1 MWAKKTNITPLRKNP
16 RLWKR
21 LLIAA
26 LCLVLVSAVL
36 CVAFFYEEL
45 NIDAARRWF
54 RYLSVR
60 DDANYGTA
68 SFDAHSS
75 NRFAPFGDGFAVA
88 SIAGLE
94 TFHADGSAAGTYAV
108 ALNAPAVRTGKD
120 VVMCYDVGG
129 KSLLAVKKGEG
140 QVLSLSSDNG
150 FYDADLSTGDTLC
163 IASSESGYKT
173 VLHVYDDTQKEI
185 YRWFSATQFMP
196 VCAVSPSGDYVA
208 AVALGQTDGNFD
220 STLYLFSTKEE
231 QPLFTLSLGGELVYD
246 LTFTEE
252 TELSLITERTLRK
265 ISAHGEELS
274 TWEHYGLSLT
284 DFDFRGDGFALLSV
298 NMYDGESPTA
308 VLSVKDGEVVGTLPV
323 QGKLLDISSCGRYA
337 AVLTS
342 DELIICRSDLSI
354 YARTPNT
361 WLATEVICRNDGTAI
376 LISGGSSHIFLP

>member
-1 MWAKKTNITPLRKNP
+1 MWAKKNNVTPLRKNS

-21 LLIAA
+21 LLLAA
-26 LCLVLVSAVL
+26 LCLMVVVAVL

-45 NIDAARRWF
+45 NVDAAIRWF
-54 RYLSVR
+54 RYLSVQ
-60 DDANYGTA
+60 DDESYGIA

-108 ALNAPAVRTGKD
+108 ALNAPTVRAGKD
-120 VVMCYDVGG
+120 MVLCYDVGG

-150 FYDADLSTGDTLC
+150 FYDADLSTGDTIC
-163 IASSESGYKT
+163 IASGESGYKT

-196 VCAVSPSGDYVA
+196 LCAVSPSGDYVA
-208 AVALGQTDGNFD
+208 AVALGQTEGNFE

-231 QPLFTLSLGGELVYD
+231 APLYTLPLGGEMVYD
-246 LTFTEE
+246 LTFTGE
-252 TELSLITERTLRK
+252 TELSLITERTLRTV
-265 ISAHGEELS
+265 SVHGEELS
-274 TWEHYGLSLT
+274 IWGHYGKGLK
-284 DFDFRGDGFALLSV
+284 DFDFHGNGFALLSV

-308 VLSVKDGEVVGTLPV
+308 VLSVKDGKVAGTLPV
-323 QGKLLDISSCGRYA
+323 QGKLLDISACGRYI

-342 DELIICRSDLSI
+342 DELIICRSDLSV
-354 YARTPNT
+354 YARTINT

-376 LISGGSSHIFLP
+376 LISGGTSHVFLP

>member
-1 MWAKKTNITPLRKNP
+1 MWAKKNNVTPLRKNP

-21 LLIAA
+21 LIIAA
-26 LCLVLVSAVL
+26 LCLILVAAVL

-45 NIDAARRWF
+45 NVDAARRWF

-60 DDANYGTA
+60 DDESYGSA
-68 SFDAHSS
+68 GFDAHSS

-94 TFHADGSAAGTYAV
+94 TFHADGSAAGNYAV
-108 ALNAPAVRTGKD
+108 ALNNPTVRAGKD
-120 VVMCYDVGG
+120 MVMCYDVGG

-150 FYDADLSTGDTLC
+150 FYDADISAGNTIC
-163 IASSESGYKT
+163 IASSEGGYKT
-173 VLHVYDDTQKEI
+173 VLHVYDKNQKEI

-208 AVALGQTDGNFD
+208 AVALGQTDGSFE
-220 STLYLFSTKEE
+220 STLYIFSTKEE
-231 QPLFTLSLGGELVYD
+231 EPLFTLSLGGEMVYD
-246 LTFTEE
+246 LTFTGE
-252 TELSLITERTLRK
+252 TELSLITERTLRT
-265 ISAHGEELS
+265 ISVYGEELS
-274 TWEHYGLSLT
+274 IWGHYGKGLT

-298 NMYDGESPTA
+298 NMYGGESPTA
-308 VLSVKDGEVVGTLPV
+308 VLSVKDGEITGTLPV
-323 QGKLLDISSCGRYA
+323 QGKLLDISACGRYT

-342 DELIICRSDLSI
+342 DELIICRSDLSE
-354 YARTPNT
+354 YARTSNT

-376 LISGGSSHIFLP
+376 LISGGSSHVFLP

>member
-1 MWAKKTNITPLRKNP
+1 MWEKKTNITPLRKNP

-21 LLIAA
+21 IIIAL
-26 LCLVLVSAVL
+26 LCLLVVSAVL

-54 RYLSVR
+54 RYLSVQ
-60 DDANYGTA
+60 DDANYGSA

-75 NRFAPFGDGFAVA
+75 NRFAPLGDGFAVA

-94 TFHADGSAAGTYAV
+94 TFQNDGSVAGNYAV
-108 ALNAPAVRTGKD
+108 ALNHPTIRTGKKM
-120 VVMCYDVGG
+120 VMCYDVGG

-140 QVLSLSSDNG
+140 QVLSLTSDNG

-163 IASSESGYKT
+163 IASSEGGYKT
-173 VLHVYDDTQKEI
+173 VLHVYDEHQKEI

-208 AVALGQTDGNFD
+208 AVALGQSDGSFE

-231 QPLFTLSLGGELVYD
+231 KPLFTLSLGGELVYD
-246 LTFTEE
+246 LTFAEE
-252 TELSLITERTLRK
+252 TELSVITERAFYTY
-265 ISAHGEELS
+265 SVHGEEVS
-274 TWEHYGLSLT
+274 AWTHSGMGLT
-284 DFDFRGDGFALLSV
+284 DFDFRGDGFALFSV

-308 VLSVKDGEVVGTLPV
+308 VLSVKDGKVRGTLPI
-323 QGKLLDISSCGRYA
+323 QGKLLDISACGRYV

-342 DELIICRSDLSI
+342 DELLICRSDLSI

-361 WLATEVICRNDGTAI
+361 WLATETICRKDGTAI
-376 LISGGSSHIFLP
+376 LISGGSSHIYLP